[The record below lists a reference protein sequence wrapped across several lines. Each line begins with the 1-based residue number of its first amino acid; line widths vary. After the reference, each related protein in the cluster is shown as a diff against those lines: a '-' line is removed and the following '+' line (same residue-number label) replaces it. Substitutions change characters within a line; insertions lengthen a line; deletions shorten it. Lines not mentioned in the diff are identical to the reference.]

1 MNSFLAGGQMV
12 GGMEQAQTTALGNQ
26 LARKTLKENDE
37 LKKWNSDL
45 EVLKGAG
52 IVKEEDNLSLIHI

>member
-1 MNSFLAGGQMV
+1 MATNPMNSFLAGGQMV

-37 LKKWNSDL
+37 LKK
-45 EVLKGAG
+45 LK
-52 IVKEEDNLSLIHI
+52 